1 MKFSFGK
8 RKQDH
13 DNATKSVL
21 FVCVQNA
28 GRSQMA
34 EGFFRKYAQ
43 QGYETISAGTVPIS
57 QINPIAVDVMKEVGI
72 DISSQKPK
80 DLTEDMMR
88 NATTIVNMGCMD
100 DKYCPALFLPK
111 AIDWAIE
118 DPKDKPIERVREIR
132 DEIEKRV
139 LEIISASE
147 NNKIPT

>member
-1 MKFSFGK
+1 MKLSFGK
-8 RKQDH
+8 KSSD
-13 DNATKSVL
+13 DTKKSIL

-43 QGYETISAGTVPIS
+43 KGYETVSAGTVPTS

-72 DISSQKPK
+72 DISSQRPK

-111 AIDWAIE
+111 VIDWGIE
-118 DPKDKPIERVREIR
+118 DPTDKPIEKVREIR

-139 LEIISASE
+139 LEIIESTKDNA
-147 NNKIPT
+147 IPI

>member
-1 MKFSFGK
+1 MKLSFGK
-8 RKQDH
+8 KSSD
-13 DNATKSVL
+13 DTKKSIL

-28 GRSQMA
+28 GRSQMT

-43 QGYETISAGTVPIS
+43 KGYETVSAGTVPTS

-72 DISSQKPK
+72 DISSQRPK

-111 AIDWAIE
+111 VIDWGIE
-118 DPKDKPIERVREIR
+118 DPTDKPIEKVREIR
-132 DEIEKRV
+132 DELEKRV
-139 LEIISASE
+139 LEIIESTKDNA
-147 NNKIPT
+147 IPI

>member
-8 RKQDH
+8 KSSD
-13 DNATKSVL
+13 DTKKTIL

-43 QGYETISAGTVPIS
+43 KGYETVSAGTVPTS

-111 AIDWAIE
+111 VIDWGIE
-118 DPKDKPIERVREIR
+118 DPKDKPIEKVREIR

-139 LEIISASE
+139 LEIIESTKD
-147 NNKIPT
+147 NKIPI

>member
-8 RKQDH
+8 LDH
-13 DNATKSVL
+13 GKPKKTVL
-21 FVCVQNA
+21 FVCIQNA

-43 QGYETISAGTVPIS
+43 KDYETISAGTVPTS
-57 QINPIAVDVMKEVGI
+57 QINPIAVEVMKEIGI

-111 AIDWAIE
+111 VIDWGIE
-118 DPKDKPIERVREIR
+118 DPKDKPIEKVREIR

-139 LEIISASE
+139 LEIIESTKD
-147 NNKIPT
+147 NKIPI

>member
-1 MKFSFGK
+1 MKFPST
-8 RKQDH
+8 RRPSQD
-13 DNATKSVL
+13 TKKTVL

-34 EGFFRKYAQ
+34 EGFFRKYAPK
-43 QGYETISAGTVPIS
+43 GLETNSAGTVPTS
-57 QINPIAVDVMKEVGI
+57 QTNPIAVDVMKEVGI

-80 DLTEDMMR
+80 DLTEEMMR

-111 AIDWAIE
+111 VIDWGIE
-118 DPKDKPIERVREIR
+118 DPKDKPIEKVREIR

-139 LEIISASE
+139 LEIIESTKD
-147 NNKIPT
+147 NKIPI

>member
-1 MKFSFGK
+1 MKLPFTRRPS
-8 RKQDH
+8 QD
-13 DNATKSVL
+13 TKKTVL

-34 EGFFRKYAQ
+34 EGFFRKYAPK
-43 QGYETISAGTVPIS
+43 GLETISAGTVPTS
-57 QINPIAVDVMKEVGI
+57 QINPIAVEAMKEVGI
-72 DISSQKPK
+72 DISNQKPK

-111 AIDWAIE
+111 VIDWGIE
-118 DPKDKPIERVREIR
+118 DPKDKPIEKVREIR

-139 LEIISASE
+139 LEIIESTKD
-147 NNKIPT
+147 NKIPI

>member
-8 RKQDH
+8 LDH
-13 DNATKSVL
+13 GKPKKTVL
-21 FVCVQNA
+21 FVCIQNA

-43 QGYETISAGTVPIS
+43 KDYETISAGTVPTS
-57 QINPIAVDVMKEVGI
+57 QINPIAVEVMKEIGI

-100 DKYCPALFLPK
+100 DKYCPTLFLPK
-111 AIDWAIE
+111 VMDWGIE
-118 DPKDKPIERVREIR
+118 DPKGKPIEKVRQIR
-132 DEIEKRV
+132 DEIEKRI
-139 LEIISASE
+139 LEIIESTKD
-147 NNKIPT
+147 NKIPI

>member
-1 MKFSFGK
+1 MKLSFGK
-8 RKQDH
+8 KSPD
-13 DNATKSVL
+13 DTKKTIL

-34 EGFFRKYAQ
+34 EGFFRKYAPKT
-43 QGYETISAGTVPIS
+43 YETVSAGTVPTS

-72 DISSQKPK
+72 DISNQKPK

-111 AIDWAIE
+111 IIDWGIE
-118 DPKDKPIERVREIR
+118 DPKDKPIEKVREIR

-139 LEIISASE
+139 LEIIESTKDS
-147 NNKIPT
+147 KIPI